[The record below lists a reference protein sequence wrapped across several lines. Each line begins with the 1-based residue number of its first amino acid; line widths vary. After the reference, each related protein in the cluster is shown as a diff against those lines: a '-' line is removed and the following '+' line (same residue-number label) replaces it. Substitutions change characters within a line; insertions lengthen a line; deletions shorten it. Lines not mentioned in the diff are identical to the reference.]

1 MNSADLKTPNIFTNP
16 IDYLRETAERKAAE
30 TAPDSLGNRN
40 PGFLNDLIGNLTGAT
55 DAGTQEYINRA
66 KEVANRNKYQETI
79 EALGGQ
85 YVRGKTAGQLQA
97 QVSELQEDLKNSNFE
112 SSPAGKRL
120 TAQLKQQSENNKI
133 TNKRL
138 DEQITMGRLDRADRL
153 DAQADALALERE
165 RMEREDHR
173 YNQELMRFNENRR
186 MESISGLAGG
196 LAALAAA
203 FAM

>member
-1 MNSADLKTPNIFTNP
+1 MNSVDLKTPNIFTNP

-55 DAGTQEYINRA
+55 DAGTQEYIDRA
-66 KEVANRNKYQETI
+66 TEVANRNKYESTI
-79 EALGGQ
+79 EALGGK
-85 YVRGKTAGQLQA
+85 YVRNKTAGQLQA
-97 QVSELQEDLKNSNFE
+97 QVLQLEEDLKNRNFE

-120 TAQLKQQSENNKI
+120 AAELRQQSENNRI

-138 DEQITMGRLDRADRL
+138 DEQIAMGRLDRADRL

-165 RMEREDHR
+165 RMARDDHR
-173 YNQELMRFNENRR
+173 YNQELMQYNENKRL
-186 MESISGLAGG
+186 ESISGLAGG
-196 LAALAAA
+196 LAALA
-203 FAM
+203 